1 RAVLATAVEYVAGPV
16 VIDVLGLE
24 IASVVLV
31 EVPAAHAVVPLGT
44 LRPVVALR
52 TAITGI
58 ALGALPA
65 LDAIRALRSH
75 VAVVAAIALRASG
88 AVRALAV
95 EHVAR
100 AVPIHVLGLEV
111 AVTVLIQV
119 PAIHSVHALRAGV
132 AFRPLRTGYSGVTGY
147 SWVAFHSQRAGYARV
162 ALHSQRTGYARVAF
176 HSQRTGYA
184 RVAFRARRP
193 ARALWPGRPDGTDR
207 SRGTVRARCAHPRRR
222 RHGHLSLDAGR
233 EPEMDLR
240 VFQLAAVVHERAGR
254 LGLRG
259 GAPADAGHRE

>member
-1 RAVLATAVEYVAGPV
+1 MEPV
-16 VIDVLGLE
+16 
-24 IASVVLV
+24 
-31 EVPAAHAVVPLGT
+31 HAVQSL
-44 LRPVVALR
+44 VALR
-52 TAITGI
+52 
-58 ALGALPA
+58 
-65 LDAIRALRSH
+65 ALRTLIA
-75 VAVVAAIALRASG
+75 VVTLRTLRAVVAAIALVSLRALRSHPAVVAAITLRASG

-119 PAIHSVHALRAGV
+119 PAIQSVHA
-132 AFRPLRTGYSGVTGY
+132 LRTGYSGVTGH
-147 SWVAFHSQRAGYARV
+147 SW
-162 ALHSQRTGYARVAF
+162 VAF

-184 RVAFRARRP
+184 RVAFHSLRTGYARVAFRSRRP
-193 ARALWPGRPDGTDR
+193 ARALWPGRPD
-207 SRGTVRARCAHPRRR
+207 GTVRARCAHPRRR
-222 RHGHLSLDAGR
+222 RHGHLSLEAGR

-259 GAPADAGHRE
+259 GAPADAGHREHCERQGQFARLHAIYPFSFV

>member
-1 RAVLATAVEYVAGPV
+1 MEPV
-16 VIDVLGLE
+16 
-24 IASVVLV
+24 
-31 EVPAAHAVVPLGT
+31 HAVQSL
-44 LRPVVALR
+44 VALR
-52 TAITGI
+52 TLRTLI
-58 ALGALPA
+58 AVVT
-65 LDAIRALRSH
+65 LRTLR
-75 VAVVAAIALRASG
+75 AVVAAIAVVALRALRSHPAVVAAITLRASG

-132 AFRPLRTGYSGVTGY
+132 AFRPLRTGYSGVTGH
-147 SWVAFHSQRAGYARV
+147 SWVAFHSQRTGHAGV
-162 ALHSQRTGYARVAF
+162 AL

-259 GAPADAGHRE
+259 GAPADAGHREHCERQGQFARLHAIYPFSFV

>member
-147 SWVAFHSQRAGYARV
+147 SWVAFHSQR
-162 ALHSQRTGYARVAF
+162 TGHARVAF
-176 HSQRTGYA
+176 HSLRTGYA

-240 VFQLAAVVHERAGR
+240 VFQLAAVDHERAGR
-254 LGLRG
+254 LGLLG
-259 GAPADAGHRE
+259 CAPACGTERELF